1 MGIDGYPRRNSGMA
15 KRDVQSRFGRRV
27 RELRKQ
33 KGLTQEQLAEAIG
46 RSVDTVSNIE
56 RGSSLTRIST
66 VAAIADVLGVSMSGM
81 FESADDQLMAERDRS
96 KARRLARLIETARSL
111 DAAALDALTEIAKVV
126 HSIRRS

>member
-1 MGIDGYPRRNSGMA
+1 MA

-66 VAAIADVLGVSMSGM
+66 VAAIADALGVSMSGM
-81 FESADDQLMAERDRS
+81 FESPEDQLVAERDRS
-96 KARRLARLIETARSL
+96 KARRLARLIEAARSL
-111 DAAALDALTEIAKVV
+111 DSAALDALTEIAKVV
-126 HSIRRS
+126 HSIRRG